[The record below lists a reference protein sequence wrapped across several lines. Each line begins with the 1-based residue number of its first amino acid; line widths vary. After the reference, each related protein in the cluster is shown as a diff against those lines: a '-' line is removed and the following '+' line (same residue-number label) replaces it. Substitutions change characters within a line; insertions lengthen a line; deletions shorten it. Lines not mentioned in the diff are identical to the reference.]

1 MTPEIVLLFALLAVG
16 IFAHSNLIAIAALI
30 LIVIKLVNFTFLF
43 PLLESRGLEIGLL
56 FLLLSIMVP
65 LAAGKIT
72 GKEIIYNLSSLPGI
86 IAIISGALATHLNS
100 EGLKLMQLEPEIIF
114 GMLIGAVIG
123 IVFFGGMPV
132 GPLMAAGVTAL
143 FLEVINFLR

>member
-16 IFAHSNLIAIAALI
+16 IFAHSNLIAIAAFI

-43 PLLESRGLEIGLL
+43 PLLETRGLEIGLL

-143 FLEVINFLR
+143 FLEVINLLR